1 MNTLWPPSRQFW
13 SRDFPEATS
22 NRTTPYL
29 FKGIIPSSAASPR
42 DALAGLDS
50 LRRAHAA
57 GTQHAARARVYV
69 GEDRHD
75 ELIETVLAKD
85 GWDDGQFVPWM
96 QSLVGADRF
105 SLVLNNLETASPQ
118 LAAGL
123 GEFLRSLYDGWGVPI
138 GGAEQVAFAG
148 NYSGTAFGVHEGAED
163 AFLCHLGPGV
173 KDFYCWSQEEY
184 VRLTG
189 STAPLKGD
197 YQWLLPHAELFVME
211 PGDALFLPKRV
222 FHVGRQDDFSVSV
235 AVSLYTYPDDRVLR
249 LSVLP
254 ELLEHVLGEDPDNPM
269 GTQSPLHAAAAG
281 SAPAAARLTER
292 ARTALAAA
300 GDQLEQTVAQHV
312 EGRWMELESNGG
324 WEKVASDLGRMEA
337 AAAFDAA
344 QLRPGGT
351 VSIPA
356 PYQLRITGPQQAY
369 LRGVAVT
376 CDTTPLTEAM
386 VDALNKNTPTALP
399 DDDAVHESLVALGTT
414 GGIHIITGPNAPEA
428 RA

>member
-1 MNTLWPPSRQFW
+1 MNTLWPPSREFW
-13 SRDFPEATS
+13 NREFPEATS

-29 FKGIIPSSAASPR
+29 FKGIIPPSAASPR
-42 DALAGLDS
+42 DALDGLQA
-50 LRRAHAA
+50 LRRAHTA

-85 GWDDGQFVPWM
+85 GWDDGEFVTWM
-96 QSLVGADRF
+96 QFLVGAERF

-123 GEFLRSLYDGWGVPI
+123 GEFLRSLYEGWGVPI

-148 NYSGTAFGVHEGAED
+148 NYAGTAFGVHEGAED

-173 KDFYCWSQEEY
+173 KDFYCWPQEEY

-189 STAPLKGD
+189 STAPLFGD
-197 YQWLLPHAELFVME
+197 YQWLLPHGERFVME

-235 AVSLYTYPDDRVLR
+235 AVSLYTYPDDRILR
-249 LSVLP
+249 LSILP
-254 ELLEHVLGEDPDNPM
+254 ELLERVLGEDPDNPM
-269 GTQSPLHAAAAG
+269 GMQSPLHAAAAG
-281 SAPAAARLTER
+281 SAQAAARLTER
-292 ARTALAAA
+292 ARAALAAF

-324 WEKVASDLGRMEA
+324 WERVTSDLGLMEA

-344 QLRPGGT
+344 QLLPGAM

-376 CDTTPLTEAM
+376 CDTTPLTE
-386 VDALNKNTPTALP
+386 DLINALNTNTPTALP
-399 DDDAVHESLVALGTT
+399 DDDAVHESLVALGAT
-414 GGIHIITGPNAPEA
+414 GGIRIITGPNAPEA
-428 RA
+428 HA